1 MDILKRIGFVG
12 SIGRFLLLSIL
23 VLNLVSLANAQ
34 GASVTAAMS
43 GLCTIV
49 QSFLGIAA
57 MMLIV
62 LSGVVYAAGQVLGAE
77 TRARASVWATA
88 MLTGA
93 VIGIL
98 IYLIVPGIIAT
109 MLNQPLGTN
118 PCTFGGGTGGGTGGG
133 QGGGMKIVPPLN
145 PGIG

>member
-1 MDILKRIGFVG
+1 MNIIRKMDTIN
-12 SIGRFLLLSIL
+12 SIGRYLLFTVL
-23 VLNLVSLANAQ
+23 VLNLVSLANADTTGSQ
-34 GASVTAAMS
+34 NIKNAMS
-43 GLCTIV
+43 GLCVTV

-62 LSGVVYAAGQVLGAE
+62 LAGVVYAAGQVLGAE

-98 IYLIVPGIIAT
+98 IYLIVPMVISTLMTGSGLTGNA
-109 MLNQPLGTN
+109 
-118 PCTFGGGTGGGTGGG
+118 CDFG
-133 QGGGMKIVPPLN
+133 K
-145 PGIG
+145 

>member
-1 MDILKRIGFVG
+1 MGLVN
-12 SIGRFLLLSIL
+12 SIGKYLLLTVLI
-23 VLNLVSLANAQ
+23 LNLVSLANAQ
-34 GASVTAAMS
+34 ASNVTTAMS
-43 GLCTIV
+43 GLCTTV

-62 LSGVVYAAGQVLGAE
+62 MAGVIYAAGQVLGAE

-98 IYLIVPGIIAT
+98 IYLIVPTVIST
-109 MLNQPLGTN
+109 MMNLPLGTN
-118 PCTFGGGTGGGTGGG
+118 PCTFGGGGGPIKVNPPIPGGI
-133 QGGGMKIVPPLN
+133 Q
-145 PGIG
+145 

>member
-1 MDILKRIGFVG
+1 MNIIRKMDTIN
-12 SIGRFLLLSIL
+12 SIGRYLLLTVL
-23 VLNLVSLANAQ
+23 VLSLVSVANAQ
-34 GASVTAAMS
+34 TGSQNIKNALSNLCVT
-43 GLCTIV
+43 V

-62 LSGVVYAAGQVLGAE
+62 LAGVVYAAGQVLGAE

-98 IYLIVPGIIAT
+98 IYLIVPTVIAQLMGSAAT
-109 MLNQPLGTN
+109 AT
-118 PCTFGGGTGGGTGGG
+118 PCTF
-133 QGGGMKIVPPLN
+133 Q
-145 PGIG
+145 